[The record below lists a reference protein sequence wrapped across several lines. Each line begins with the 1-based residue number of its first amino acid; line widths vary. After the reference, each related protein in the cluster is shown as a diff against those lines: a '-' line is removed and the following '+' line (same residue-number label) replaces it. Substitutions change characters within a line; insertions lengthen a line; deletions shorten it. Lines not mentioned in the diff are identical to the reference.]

1 MVNAMLVGVSV
12 LLLAMI
18 AEWLHAR
25 RVRRIAH
32 LAFGPTAQPGAWVW
46 IAPLARAGGLAL
58 MAWGMTAL
66 YLMDPK
72 FHRPQEPPA
81 HAQKRILIALDCS
94 PSMSLS
100 DAGDKKD
107 EPRSKRAGKVLMSV
121 LDRVSLEQA
130 RVTIVAFYTG
140 AKPVVIDTKDPA
152 VVKNIVDDLPLDYA
166 FDAGKTSILDGIEES
181 FTIAKPWR
189 EKSTTF
195 ILISDGDTVPHTG
208 MPNIPPAIA
217 KSIVIGVGDARVGKF
232 IDGHQS
238 RQAGMTLRQIA
249 TRLGGTYHDANDRNV
264 PTQLIEDIAGLLP
277 IKEDAA
283 AGRREL
289 AIAATGV
296 GGTLVA
302 IMPLALALF
311 GTAWKPGRRNSSAA
325 PITSSSISS
334 TQLEGAAH
342 A

>member
-1 MVNAMLVGVSV
+1 MVAAMLAGVSV

-25 RVRRIAH
+25 RVRRVAH
-32 LAFGPTAQPGAWVW
+32 LAFGPTAQPRAWVW
-46 IAPLARAGGLAL
+46 LAPLARAGGLAL
-58 MAWGMTAL
+58 MAWGMTTL
-66 YLMDPK
+66 YLTDPK
-72 FHRPQEPPA
+72 FHRPQESPA

-94 PSMSLS
+94 PSMDLS

-107 EPRSKRAGKVLMSV
+107 EMRSKRAGKVLMSV
-121 LDRVSLEQA
+121 LDRISLEQA

-166 FDAGKTSILDGIEES
+166 FDAGKTSILDGIEEAFS
-181 FTIAKPWR
+181 IARPWR

-195 ILISDGDTVPHTG
+195 LLVTDGDTVPHTG
-208 MPNIPPAIA
+208 MPAIPPAIA

-249 TRLGGTYHDANDRNV
+249 TRLGGAYHDANDRNV

-302 IMPLALALF
+302 IVPLALALF
-311 GTAWKPGRRNSSAA
+311 GTAWRPGRRVAA
-325 PITSSSISS
+325 SIITESN
-334 TQLEGAAH
+334 QLEGAAH